1 MEFDSDDDEYESN
14 ESDESDKDSLE
25 ESIREEYDEKLQE
38 KDDTIRDLQNE
49 LGRSNRRQFEDFIKI
64 NNLQRNLN
72 NYQNEANIRI
82 RNLEN
87 QVDRYKINYNK
98 FQDLKYENDD
108 LLDENDYLNEQI
120 KDLKY
125 EKNNLRNRIDEYE
138 RVNEINNN
146 NIMMINQKYNNLLQD
161 NKIQES
167 MIYNLQR
174 ELAQANQKNEE
185 LSNKINNLEK
195 INTIQSINN
204 YQQFNFNNNYYFNK
218 NNSNEININFVSQDQ
233 TINTMIS
240 CLDNEIFSNVE
251 ERLIQQNP
259 KIMGKKLL
267 FLANGSKIS
276 KTKTVKENNITN
288 GLKVVLIVIEKKYE
302 GNSSNNNYN
311 TYYNNEINDQYNFS
325 NTQINNFD
333 FQNNTTYI
341 DTINSNL
348 NIPTTTTIATNS
360 NPYDYSVPTATYDT
374 FQENNNNYPNT
385 ITNTVETTDFIPFG
399 TKQTITTNTTQE
411 NNVYEATTKAIPS
424 IEVGTLTTSP
434 NQENNVYASTI
445 ENYSTSP
452 ISFVPEVI
460 TSPNQEIMLIVHQLQ
475 IIRQLKSVLFLK
487 FIQFQLKKIMLILQ
501 QRQIIRQLQSVL
513 SLKFLQFQLKKI
525 MLIMHHLILR
535 LKLVLF
541 LKLV

>member
-204 YQQFNFNNNYYFNK
+204 YQ
-218 NNSNEININFVSQDQ
+218 I
-233 TINTMIS
+233 
-240 CLDNEIFSNVE
+240 
-251 ERLIQQNP
+251 
-259 KIMGKKLL
+259 
-267 FLANGSKIS
+267 
-276 KTKTVKENNITN
+276 
-288 GLKVVLIVIEKKYE
+288 
-302 GNSSNNNYN
+302 
-311 TYYNNEINDQYNFS
+311 
-325 NTQINNFD
+325 
-333 FQNNTTYI
+333 
-341 DTINSNL
+341 
-348 NIPTTTTIATNS
+348 
-360 NPYDYSVPTATYDT
+360 
-374 FQENNNNYPNT
+374 
-385 ITNTVETTDFIPFG
+385 
-399 TKQTITTNTTQE
+399 
-411 NNVYEATTKAIPS
+411 
-424 IEVGTLTTSP
+424 
-434 NQENNVYASTI
+434 
-445 ENYSTSP
+445 
-452 ISFVPEVI
+452 
-460 TSPNQEIMLIVHQLQ
+460 
-475 IIRQLKSVLFLK
+475 
-487 FIQFQLKKIMLILQ
+487 
-501 QRQIIRQLQSVL
+501 
-513 SLKFLQFQLKKI
+513 
-525 MLIMHHLILR
+525 
-535 LKLVLF
+535 
-541 LKLV
+541 

>member
-185 LSNKINNLEK
+185 LL
-195 INTIQSINN
+195 
-204 YQQFNFNNNYYFNK
+204 
-218 NNSNEININFVSQDQ
+218 
-233 TINTMIS
+233 
-240 CLDNEIFSNVE
+240 
-251 ERLIQQNP
+251 
-259 KIMGKKLL
+259 
-267 FLANGSKIS
+267 
-276 KTKTVKENNITN
+276 
-288 GLKVVLIVIEKKYE
+288 
-302 GNSSNNNYN
+302 
-311 TYYNNEINDQYNFS
+311 
-325 NTQINNFD
+325 
-333 FQNNTTYI
+333 
-341 DTINSNL
+341 
-348 NIPTTTTIATNS
+348 
-360 NPYDYSVPTATYDT
+360 
-374 FQENNNNYPNT
+374 
-385 ITNTVETTDFIPFG
+385 
-399 TKQTITTNTTQE
+399 
-411 NNVYEATTKAIPS
+411 
-424 IEVGTLTTSP
+424 
-434 NQENNVYASTI
+434 
-445 ENYSTSP
+445 
-452 ISFVPEVI
+452 
-460 TSPNQEIMLIVHQLQ
+460 
-475 IIRQLKSVLFLK
+475 
-487 FIQFQLKKIMLILQ
+487 
-501 QRQIIRQLQSVL
+501 
-513 SLKFLQFQLKKI
+513 
-525 MLIMHHLILR
+525 
-535 LKLVLF
+535 
-541 LKLV
+541 

>member
-360 NPYDYSVPTATYDT
+360 NPYNYSVPTVSYNTI
-374 FQENNNNYPNT
+374 QENNNDYPNA
-385 ITNTVETTDFIPFG
+385 ITNTVETTNFIPFG
-399 TKQTITTNTTQE
+399 TEQTITTNTTQE
-411 NNVYEATTKAIPS
+411 NNVYEATKFYSFWHRA
-424 IEVGTLTTSP
+424 
-434 NQENNVYASTI
+434 NNYYKHNS
-445 ENYSTSP
+445 
-452 ISFVPEVI
+452 
-460 TSPNQEIMLIVHQLQ
+460 
-475 IIRQLKSVLFLK
+475 RK
-487 FIQFQLKKIMLILQ
+487 
-501 QRQIIRQLQSVL
+501 
-513 SLKFLQFQLKKI
+513 
-525 MLIMHHLILR
+525 
-535 LKLVLF
+535 
-541 LKLV
+541 

>member
-360 NPYDYSVPTATYDT
+360 NPYNYSVPTATYDT
-374 FQENNNNYPNT
+374 FQENNNDYPNT

-399 TKQTITTNTTQE
+399 TEQTITTNTTQE

-460 TSPNQEIMLIVHQLQ
+460 TSPNQENNVYSPSTTNYSTTQ
-475 IIRQLKSVLFLK
+475 ISVVPEIFTISTQENNAYNASPYSETQVSVVPEVSLNSFL
-487 FIQFQLKKIMLILQ
+487 
-501 QRQIIRQLQSVL
+501 
-513 SLKFLQFQLKKI
+513 
-525 MLIMHHLILR
+525 
-535 LKLVLF
+535 
-541 LKLV
+541 